1 MRDMSTTRASATAV
15 QLWERARNS
24 FYFAPS
30 MVLWDDYPEKPG
42 VKPPLEV
49 DALAVVDGALYLCE
63 AKNSGGLSP
72 SEKAKLI
79 TTVERIRPNVL
90 LLVCMDDDTKKMV
103 SARNYLQTQVGA
115 DVHVEVMG

>member
-1 MRDMSTTRASATAV
+1 MRGEEFR
-15 QLWERARNS
+15 
-24 FYFAPS
+24 
-30 MVLWDDYPEKPG
+30 
-42 VKPPLEV
+42 
-49 DALAVVDGALYLCE
+49 
-63 AKNSGGLSP
+63 GLSP
-72 SEKAKLI
+72 NEKAKLI